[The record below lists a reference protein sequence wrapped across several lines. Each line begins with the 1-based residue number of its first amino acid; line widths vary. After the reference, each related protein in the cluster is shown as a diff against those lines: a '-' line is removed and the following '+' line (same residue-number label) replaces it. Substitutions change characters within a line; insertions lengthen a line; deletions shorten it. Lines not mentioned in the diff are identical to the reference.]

1 MFPPR
6 PPALAPSA
14 ALPVAGAPLTES
26 QALRGQLVKLGLHT
40 VAERF
45 EADAEQAAKSE
56 SSYTAYLAR
65 LIEAELASKAD
76 RSINARVARARFPIL
91 RTLEQF
97 DFAFQPSLSAPRV
110 RELFSLSFLEQ
121 AANVLLVGGPG
132 VGKSHLAIALGLRVC
147 QARRSV
153 RFFHAPELLD
163 ELLAADASHRLG
175 ALLRELGRV
184 DLLILDELGYL
195 PMDSRRANLFFQ
207 LVAARYT
214 TGSVV
219 ITSNVTFDGW
229 GKVFG
234 DEVIAAAILDRLLHY
249 SHLFAINGLS
259 YRVKDKLSVPPLLQ
273 PPPPTEVE

>member
-1 MFPPR
+1 MPKFTIRAAATGAAEPLP
-6 PPALAPSA
+6 PSA
-14 ALPVAGAPLTES
+14 TATLETS
-26 QALRGQLVKLGLHT
+26 QALRAQLTKLGLHT

-45 EADAEQAAKSE
+45 EAEADRAAKSE

-65 LIEAELASKAD
+65 LVEAELASKAD
-76 RSINARVARARFPIL
+76 RSVNARIARARFPML

-110 RELFSLSFLEQ
+110 RELFNLAFLEQ

-147 QARRSV
+147 QARRGV
-153 RFFHAPELLD
+153 RFFHAPDLLD
-163 ELLAADASHRLG
+163 HLLAADASHRLG

-184 DLLILDELGYL
+184 DLLIIDELGYL
-195 PMDSRRANLFFQ
+195 PMDRSRANLFFQ

-214 TGSVV
+214 KGSMV
-219 ITSNVTFDGW
+219 ITTNAAFDGW

-249 SHLFAINGLS
+249 SHPFAINGPS
-259 YRVKDKLSVPPLLQ
+259 YRLKDKLTTARR
-273 PPPPTEVE
+273 PPTEAS

>member
-1 MFPPR
+1 MPKFTIRATPGGPPEPAPPR
-6 PPALAPSA
+6 GSA
-14 ALPVAGAPLTES
+14 VLGDS
-26 QALRGQLVKLGLHT
+26 QALRAQLGKLGLHT

-45 EADAEQAAKSE
+45 EAEADQAAKSE

-65 LIEAELASKAD
+65 LVEAELASKAD
-76 RSINARVARARFPIL
+76 RSVNARIARARFPML

-97 DFAFQPSLSAPRV
+97 EFPFQPSLSAPRV
-110 RELFSLSFLEQ
+110 RELFSLGFLDQ

-147 QARRSV
+147 QARRGV
-153 RFFHAPELLD
+153 RFFHAPDLLD
-163 ELLAADASHRLG
+163 QLLAADASHRLG

-184 DLLILDELGYL
+184 DLLIIDELGYL

-219 ITSNVTFDGW
+219 ITSNAAFDRW
-229 GKVFG
+229 GTVFG
-234 DEVIAAAILDRLLHY
+234 DEVIAAAILDRLVHY
-249 SHLFAINGLS
+249 SHIFAINGLS
-259 YRVKDKLSVPPLLQ
+259 YRVKDKLSAAAGPAP
-273 PPPPTEVE
+273 EAA

>member
-1 MFPPR
+1 MPKFTIRTTPSGTPEPAPPGE
-6 PPALAPSA
+6 SA
-14 ALPVAGAPLTES
+14 VLGDS
-26 QALRGQLVKLGLHT
+26 QALRAQLGKLGLHT

-45 EADAEQAAKSE
+45 EAEADRAAKSE

-65 LIEAELASKAD
+65 LVEAELASKAD
-76 RSINARVARARFPIL
+76 RSVNARIARARFPML
-91 RTLEQF
+91 RTLDQF

-110 RELFSLSFLEQ
+110 RELFSLGFLEQ

-147 QARRSV
+147 QARRGV
-153 RFFHAPELLD
+153 RFFHAPDLLD
-163 ELLAADASHRLG
+163 QLLAADASHRLG

-184 DLLILDELGYL
+184 DLLIIDELGYL

-214 TGSVV
+214 KGAVV
-219 ITSNVTFDGW
+219 ITTNVSFDSW
-229 GKVFG
+229 GKIFG

-249 SHLFAINGLS
+249 SHPFAINGPS
-259 YRVKDKLSVPPLLQ
+259 YRVKDKLSATPR
-273 PPPPTEVE
+273 PPTEAS